1 MEIIKPGNRGAVPT
15 EQRTATFTGVV
26 YGDSLR
32 SGADG
37 VAVTSVFFAPGA
49 RTYWHS
55 HANGQ
60 LLHVLSGSGLIGTEG
75 GTPQP
80 LAPGDL
86 VWAPPGEE
94 HWHGAAPDS
103 FLTHTAVSLGVTRWH
118 EEVSADRYQAA
129 FDGQ

>member
-86 VWAPPGEE
+86 VWAPPGEL
-94 HWHGAAPDS
+94 HWHGGAPGS
-103 FLTHTAVSLGVTRWH
+103 MLLHLAVSLGTTSWQGP
-118 EEVSADRYQAA
+118 VSDEDYGGTQ
-129 FDGQ
+129 